1 MAWLMINPISP
12 ISQIIGALI
21 GAWWGTQARY
31 PEQTTRVVTAKNR
44 IKDNVQHKV
53 NNNLINTLC
62 RPAFTL
68 FLRVGFRMTIQRQSV
83 LSTFRKKPLILAG
96 NHTGFLDGPMV
107 LSTARRDVRFVVHT
121 KILKWPIV
129 GRCLKAMGAFDVAN
143 SGDGTVRIQSL
154 IKCMH
159 HIKHGGA
166 VCIFPE
172 GKLYDGNAMAPF
184 GPGVVF
190 LHKKTRAPIIPF
202 AIEGGYEAWPWGHWL
217 PLPRQVHIAYGDPI
231 EFSDESNEAVL
242 AKLEAAVAQLKQ
254 HLEAQAQTIR
264 DTRHREA
271 PSITEQA
278 S

>member
-1 MAWLMINPISP
+1 MAWLMINPLSLLFR
-12 ISQIIGALI
+12 Q
-21 GAWWGTQARY
+21 GTRARY
-31 PEQTTRVVTAKNR
+31 PEPTTRLYTAK
-44 IKDNVQHKV
+44 DNIV
-53 NNNLINTLC
+53 NTVC
-62 RPAFTL
+62 RPAFT
-68 FLRVGFRMTIQRQSV
+68 VMMHAGFRMTVQHPHV
-83 LSTFRKKPLILAG
+83 LKSFVKKPLILAG

-107 LSTARRDVRFVVHT
+107 LSSARRDVRFVVHT
-121 KILKWPIV
+121 KILQWPVV

-143 SGDGTVRIQSL
+143 SSDGTVRIQSL
-154 IKCMH
+154 VKCMQ

-217 PLPRQVHIAYGDPI
+217 PLPRQVHMAYGEPI
-231 EFSDESNEAVL
+231 EFSDEPSESVL

-254 HLEAQAQTIR
+254 QLEAKAHGI
-264 DTRHREA
+264 RHRHR
-271 PSITEQA
+271 TLKTNKA